1 MMRVVIDTNDYIS
14 ALIGRKHRLKLEK
27 VLFDER
33 VEVFADET
41 LLHEIKEVAY
51 RDKFRKYVRIA
62 DVDSFIENLKLRLTL
77 IITVSKVNVSI
88 DPDDDFLLAL
98 ALDGQADYLMTGDIS
113 HLLSLKTFNG
123 IFIIRLDSFLAI
135 LERLDS

>member
-1 MMRVVIDTNDYIS
+1 M
-14 ALIGRKHRLKLEK
+14 
-27 VLFDER
+27 LFDER

-62 DVDSFIENLKLRLTL
+62 EVDSFIENLKLRLTL

-88 DPDDDFLLAL
+88 DPDDDFLLTL
-98 ALDGQADYLMTGDIS
+98 ALDGQADYLITGDKS